1 MKPKIWTCGSF
12 GLVMLMLVSSAMAQS
27 RTQMLKGDFAFSGSG
42 ICVNSPATFFPAYQ
56 PPAGFTAD
64 LRPLGFSFVSSFSF
78 EGVHTLNGDG
88 TGSTTAKSVGLLGHP
103 GAVNVAENSS
113 QFTYSVAADRTLT
126 IDYGPQHGVSV
137 AGPGVGQENS
147 ISNISLVGHVSSD
160 GRSLTIASFDPRV
173 ETVTRLVP
181 APELVVS
188 VRICHRTQTGVRIS
202 RTPGAG
208 GLGDD

>member
-1 MKPKIWTCGSF
+1 VKPRILTCGSF
-12 GLVMLMLVSSAMAQS
+12 GLVMLILVSSAMAQS

-42 ICVNSPATFFPAYQ
+42 TCVNSPATLFPAYQ

-64 LRPLGFSFVSSFSF
+64 LRPIGPSFVITFGF
-78 EGVHTLNGDG
+78 HGVHTFNGDG
-88 TGSTTAKSVGLLGHP
+88 TGSTTTRAVTLGNP
-103 GAVNVAENSS
+103 GPASAVENSN

-126 IDYGPQHGVSV
+126 IDAGPMLNVFV
-137 AGPGVGQENS
+137 AGPQVGGENS
-147 ISNISLVGHVSSD
+147 ISNISSVGHVSSD
-160 GRSLTIASFDPRV
+160 GRSLTLASFNPVV

-188 VRICHRTQTGVRIS
+188 VRICHRMQTGIRIS

-208 GLGDD
+208 GLGED